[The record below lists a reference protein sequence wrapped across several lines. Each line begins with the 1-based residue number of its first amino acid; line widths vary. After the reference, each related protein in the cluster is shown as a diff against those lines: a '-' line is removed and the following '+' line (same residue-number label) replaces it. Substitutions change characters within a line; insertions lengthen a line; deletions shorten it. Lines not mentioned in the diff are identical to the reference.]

1 MDRQERLDAI
11 AVDVFQTIPVLYRRI
26 LRADASGMSPFSP
39 PISVLVI
46 VKKRGPVS
54 MSAIAQEL
62 SYSRQNLTKIVDRLV
77 ADGLVDRTSDPSD
90 RRVLNIELTEKGKQF
105 MADRRGR
112 MKARL
117 VEDLSHLSDEE
128 LEDLMDTFERVKSA
142 LPKLLPTNKR
152 EG

>member
-26 LRADASGMSPFSP
+26 LRPDATGMSPFSP

-54 MSAIAQEL
+54 MSMIAQEL

-77 ADGLVDRTSDPSD
+77 ADGLVDRTSDHSD
-90 RRVLNIELTEKGKQF
+90 RRVLNVELTEKGKQF
-105 MADRRGR
+105 MADRRER

-117 VEDLSHLSDEE
+117 VEDLSHLSDRELEE
-128 LEDLMDTFERVKSA
+128 LIDTFERVKNA
-142 LPKLLPTNKR
+142 LPKLLPGNK
-152 EG
+152 